1 VSNGI
6 ASTEKDVI
14 KLLTAMGT
22 DKRSYPENLFATRR
36 AAYIAQ
42 VTTLVGSGLHLRN
55 GGRHLHSRPTPG
67 SVPMTPVMKVVL
79 TALIAGNIALATY
92 LAVTLYDNWDKVQ
105 GLLFGTPLVSETSSA
120 PYIEPIQEPEFDVSP
135 ESSVVPEVT
144 PQPTNTPEN
153 VSPSGGNAPDNQQE
167 STPEPSGDDKPGL
180 HLGQTPHG
188 PDEPPSSNNEDN
200 SQNNNQGNQDKNK
213 DKQK

>member
-14 KLLTAMGT
+14 KLLTAMGA
-22 DKRSYPENLFATRR
+22 DKRPYPENLFATRR

-55 GGRHLHSRPTPG
+55 GGRHLHSGPTPG

-79 TALIAGNIALATY
+79 TALIAGNIVLATY
-92 LAVTLYDNWDKVQ
+92 LAVSLYDNWDKVQ
-105 GLLFGTPLVSETSSA
+105 GLLFGAPLVSETSPA
-120 PYIEPIQEPEFDVSP
+120 PYIEPIQEPEIDVSP
-135 ESSVVPEVT
+135 ESSAVPEVT
-144 PQPTNTPEN
+144 PQPTNPPEN

-167 STPEPSGDDKPGL
+167 STPEPNGDDKPGL

-188 PDEPPSSNNEDN
+188 PDKPPGQDN
-200 SQNNNQGNQDKNK
+200 QDSNQGNQDKNK

>member
-1 VSNGI
+1 MSNGI

-14 KLLTAMGT
+14 KLLTAMGA
-22 DKRSYPENLFATRR
+22 DKKSYPENLFAARR
-36 AAYIAQ
+36 TAYVLQ
-42 VTTLVGSGLHLRN
+42 VTALVGSGLHPRN
-55 GGRHLHSRPTPG
+55 GGRQIQGGSTPG
-67 SVPMTPVMKVVL
+67 SVPMTPLMKVVL

-105 GLLFGTPLVSETSSA
+105 GLLFGTPLASETSQA
-120 PYIEPIQEPEFDVSP
+120 PFIDPIQEPEFDVSP

-144 PQPTNTPEN
+144 PQPTSPLEN
-153 VSPSGGNAPDNQQE
+153 ASPSGGKAPDNQQE

-213 DKQK
+213 DK

>member
-14 KLLTAMGT
+14 KLLTAMGA
-22 DKRSYPENLFATRR
+22 DKKSYPKNLFAARR
-36 AAYIAQ
+36 AAYVLQ
-42 VTTLVGSGLHLRN
+42 VTALVGSGLHPRN
-55 GGRHLHSRPTPG
+55 GGRQIQGGSTPG
-67 SVPMTPVMKVVL
+67 SVPMTPLMKVVL

-92 LAVTLYDNWDKVQ
+92 LAVNLYHNWDKVQ
-105 GLLFGTPLVSETSSA
+105 GLLFGTPLASETSQA
-120 PYIEPIQEPEFDVSP
+120 PFIDPIQEPEFDVSP

-144 PQPTNTPEN
+144 SQPTSPLEN
-153 VSPSGGNAPDNQQE
+153 ASPSGGKAPDNQQE

-213 DKQK
+213 DK